1 MMDPHRII
9 RRALVTEKG
18 TALREQ
24 NKYVFEVDRQA
35 NKIEIKR
42 AIEALFGVT
51 VTAVHALNV
60 FGKTKRVGRFQGRTS
75 DWKKAIATLK
85 EGQTIEFFE
94 GT

>member
-1 MMDPHRII
+1 MDPHRII

-18 TALREQ
+18 TALKEQ
-24 NKYVFEVDRQA
+24 NKYVFEVDRRA
-35 NKIEIKR
+35 NKVQIKR
-42 AIEALFGVT
+42 AIEALFGVK

-60 FGKTKRVGRFQGRTS
+60 AGKQKRVGRFSGRTN

-94 GT
+94 GS

>member
-1 MMDPHRII
+1 MDPHRII

-85 EGQTIEFFE
+85 KGQTIEFFE

>member
-1 MMDPHRII
+1 MDPHRIV
-9 RRALVTEKG
+9 RRAVVTEKG
-18 TALREQ
+18 TALKAQ
-24 NKYVFEVDRQA
+24 NKYVFEVDRRA
-35 NKIEIKR
+35 GKIEIKR

-51 VTAVHALNV
+51 VIAVHAMNV
-60 FGKTKRVGRFQGRTS
+60 YGKIKRVGRFQGRTN

>member
-1 MMDPHRII
+1 MDPHRII

-85 EGQTIEFFE
+85 EGQTIEFFQ

>member
-1 MMDPHRII
+1 MDPHRVI

-18 TALREQ
+18 TALKEQ
-24 NKYVFEVDRQA
+24 NKYVFEVDRRA
-35 NKIEIKR
+35 NKVQIKR

-60 FGKTKRVGRFQGRTS
+60 AGKPKRVGRFSGRTN

-85 EGQTIEFFE
+85 EGQTIEFVE
-94 GT
+94 GS

>member
-1 MMDPHRII
+1 MDPHRII

-18 TALREQ
+18 TALKEQ
-24 NKYVFEVDRQA
+24 NKYVFEVDRRA
-35 NKIEIKR
+35 NKVQIKR
-42 AIEALFGVT
+42 AIEVLFGVT

-60 FGKTKRVGRFQGRTS
+60 AGKQKRVGRFSGRTT

-94 GT
+94 GS

>member
-1 MMDPHRII
+1 MDPHRII

-51 VTAVHALNV
+51 VTAVHA
-60 FGKTKRVGRFQGRTS
+60 
-75 DWKKAIATLK
+75 
-85 EGQTIEFFE
+85 
-94 GT
+94 

>member
-1 MMDPHRII
+1 MDPHRII

-18 TALREQ
+18 TTLREQ
-24 NKYVFEVDRQA
+24 NKYVFEVDRRA

-51 VTAVHALNV
+51 VTAVHAMNV
-60 FGKTKRVGRFQGRTS
+60 SGKAKRVGRFQGRTG
-75 DWKKAIATLK
+75 DWKKAIATVK

>member
-1 MMDPHRII
+1 MDPHRII

-35 NKIEIKR
+35 NKIEIKQ

>member
-1 MMDPHRII
+1 M
-9 RRALVTEKG
+9 
-18 TALREQ
+18 
-24 NKYVFEVDRQA
+24 
-35 NKIEIKR
+35 
-42 AIEALFGVT
+42 
-51 VTAVHALNV
+51 